1 MDRLV
6 TDPDRSVGL
15 TNLGDYETHP
25 LQSIQT
31 WVRGYCGAIV
41 MVELS
46 PTMETPGEE

>member
-25 LQSIQT
+25 LQSNQT
-31 WVRGYCGAIV
+31 WVHGYYGALV

-46 PTMETPGEE
+46 PTMKTSREE